1 MFLKY
6 NLEINNTMNNPPAEI
21 PNPPTPLPQK
31 KEKNIKEQKKNIV
44 VYTHSRA
51 QQHFFLSFFLNGLTS
66 SRFL

>member
-31 KEKNIKEQKKNIV
+31 KKKNIKEQKKKHRCLH
-44 VYTHSRA
+44 TLESA
-51 QQHFFLSFFLNGLTS
+51 ATFFSFLSF
-66 SRFL
+66 